1 MSNKDSKM
9 KWEFPHVYFMLFMII
24 LFFSLLTYV
33 IPAGEYT
40 RVEGPGGRM
49 MVDPTS
55 FHYVEAN
62 PTSFFDFFKV
72 IHDGFVS
79 SASVIAL
86 VFIIGG
92 SVGVLRKTGVLESF
106 VGALAQKIKNKGII
120 IIPILMI
127 IFGLMG
133 SFIGLIDLMMI
144 FTPIILPLCLSLGF
158 DRMTAIAIT
167 ACGFAG
173 GMSAGMAN
181 PFTIGVA
188 QQIAG
193 LPLYSGFGFRTL
205 CFIVFM
211 AVGIIFVMR
220 YAAIVR
226 KDPTRSLVY
235 DSNEPKVDTNIMV
248 ETTKL
253 SKEQIAGGI
262 VYLSIF
268 IFMIIGVFLWGWGG
282 NFNELS
288 ALFIAM
294 AVFSGIVARM
304 SPNQIVEGF
313 LEGLHAMLVGAFVVG
328 ISKAI
333 TVVMQDG
340 HIMDTIIYALAGVLT
355 ELPNEATAMG
365 MVLVQSMINFV
376 VPSGSGQA
384 LLTMP
389 ILTPIADITGITR
402 QTAVLA
408 LQFGDG
414 LSNIFYPTV
423 GYFMATLAMIRVPY
437 QKWIKFFLPLFII
450 WTCMALLFCAIAQFI
465 NFGPF

>member
-1 MSNKDSKM
+1 MLSKDSKK
-9 KWEFPHVYFMLFMII
+9 KWELPHVYFMLFMLI
-24 LFFSLLTYV
+24 LFFSILTYIV
-33 IPAGEYT
+33 PAGEYT

-49 MVDPTS
+49 MVDPAS
-55 FHYVEAN
+55 FHYVKQN

-106 VGALAQKIKNKGII
+106 VGSLAQKLQSKGII

-193 LPLYSGFGFRTL
+193 LPLYSGFGFRTI
-205 CFIVFM
+205 CFVLVM
-211 AVGIIFVMR
+211 SVGILFVMR
-220 YAAIVR
+220 YAAKVR
-226 KDPTRSLVY
+226 RDPTLSLVY
-235 DSNEPKVDTNIMV
+235 DSTEQKVTRGSMA
-248 ETTKL
+248 ETEKL

-268 IFMIIGVFLWGWGG
+268 LFMIMGVFLWGWGG

-294 AVFSGIVARM
+294 AIFCAIVSRL
-304 SPNQIVEGF
+304 SPNQAIDGF
-313 LEGLHAMLVGAFVVG
+313 LEGLHDMLVGAFVVG
-328 ISKAI
+328 ISKGI

-340 HIMDTIIYALAGVLT
+340 LIMDTIIHALAGVLT
-355 ELPNEATAMG
+355 ELPNEVTAMG
-365 MVLVQSMINFV
+365 MVIVQSMINFV

-423 GYFMATLAMIRVPY
+423 GYFMATLAMIKVPY
-437 QKWIKFFLPLFII
+437 QKWLKFFLPLFII
-450 WTCMALLFCAIAQFI
+450 WICMALAFCAIAQFI
-465 NFGPF
+465 NYGPF